1 VGDNP
6 VTMRNAQGRRWL
18 SMAAACLVSA
28 HCAAAEQA
36 AAQMTIP
43 QKPGEPEWTARQA
56 PAIKLWAVCGELR
69 IDPISGKAMNPH
81 VRGRDWRKAN
91 SVWSAAGAAIR
102 LAAARN
108 EWLGFQLIVEADGE
122 DLRYVSVSFSD
133 LAGPGGAKIS
143 RRAFQLFRVWYTE
156 VTEPSR
162 SFDHIGGFK
171 GFNAMGL
178 PSCGTGLYGDA
189 LIPFGVRYWGGAFAV
204 PRGRNQAVWVD
215 LKTPKKLPAG
225 VYRGTVTVKADRA
238 KPAAAKVELSV
249 WDFRLP
255 DKLNAR
261 AEAPFYRGTIP
272 GTWRVRADSEL
283 AMKLERQFYLM
294 ARAHRFIPY
303 AYDVF
308 PKVTGKGLDIKVDWT
323 DYDKRHGPYLDGS
336 AYPDRIP
343 IRHWNVPVDT
353 YWPGRGGSKD
363 PKVYYGRLEKVLK
376 AYDRHF
382 AEKKWNPLMYV
393 FFQGLDE
400 PSTEGKYRQ
409 IIALAEVVHRSSKRI
424 KMRHD
429 FYTAFHDAA
438 GMIDRF
444 KDHIDIWN
452 ISGCFY
458 DVKALQTRQ
467 GLGEEAWFYQGA
479 EPWIGAE
486 GLDNEAIGLRTWAWI
501 GWKYRVDCWHNWCSG
516 RWSSENIFLWPNNAG
531 SRQHWRPNHNGVMI
545 FPGKVFGVDEL
556 FPSIRLKAYRR
567 GNTDYEYMVLLKNLG
582 AGEKADAIVSTIVH
596 NALGAAGKDRSK
608 IGTFGDWSHDPD
620 EWEAAR
626 HKLAAAILAA
636 KAKAK

>member
-1 VGDNP
+1 MPSWRRLLALPADAARENRVKCARRARIVVGKDAPDAEAAEGHVGDNP

-261 AEAPFYRGTIP
+261 AEAPFYRGTR
-272 GTWRVRADSEL
+272 RVRADSEL

-363 PKVYYGRLEKVLK
+363 PKV
-376 AYDRHF
+376 
-382 AEKKWNPLMYV
+382 P
-393 FFQGLDE
+393 
-400 PSTEGKYRQ
+400 
-409 IIALAEVVHRSSKRI
+409 
-424 KMRHD
+424 
-429 FYTAFHDAA
+429 A
-438 GMIDRF
+438 G
-444 KDHIDIWN
+444 
-452 ISGCFY
+452 
-458 DVKALQTRQ
+458 
-467 GLGEEAWFYQGA
+467 E
-479 EPWIGAE
+479 GAE
-486 GLDNEAIGLRTWAWI
+486 GLRPALRREEVEPPDVRLLPGPRRAQH
-501 GWKYRVDCWHNWCSG
+501 GGQVPPDHRPG
-516 RWSSENIFLWPNNAG
+516 RGRAPL
-531 SRQHWRPNHNGVMI
+531 QQ
-545 FPGKVFGVDEL
+545 
-556 FPSIRLKAYRR
+556 
-567 GNTDYEYMVLLKNLG
+567 
-582 AGEKADAIVSTIVH
+582 ADQ
-596 NALGAAGKDRSK
+596 D
-608 IGTFGDWSHDPD
+608 
-620 EWEAAR
+620 AAR
-626 HKLAAAILAA
+626 LLHRLP
-636 KAKAK
+636 